1 MDFISN
7 NSNASLSKW
16 VLFPLNWKCLKIEQ
30 SLGKK
35 SYRFLVLELVRRL
48 IEPSTTQSVNLINA
62 VSGPK

>member
-7 NSNASLSKW
+7 NFNASLSKW
-16 VLFPLNWKCLKIEQ
+16 VLKIEQ

-35 SYRFLVLELVRRL
+35 SDRFLVLELVRRL
-48 IEPSTTQSVNLINA
+48 IEPSTTRSVNLINA